1 MIFVKT
7 EAMLNIMI
15 KIPEYIQNLTPYKP
29 GNKLKQG
36 KIKKTI
42 TEFINLAS
50 NENPLGASPKAIEAL
65 KETTKYLSVY
75 PDVGAT
81 ELISHLSEM
90 LDKPEQKIIA
100 GSGSDAI
107 IGDIIK
113 AFSDYGDDV
122 LTAEETFIGYFVNV
136 LKLGRKLI
144 KAPMKNHQYDLDS
157 LLNSITPKTRI
168 IFLSNPNNPTGSM
181 FFKKEFDEFLNK
193 VPKDIL
199 IVYDEAYSIYA
210 ALHDGYPDGLYYE
223 QDNLIVIR
231 TFSKSHGLAGI
242 RIGFAFGPQ
251 KLISTLYKVKLPFE
265 PNSIA
270 QRVALA
276 ALTDFDFIFQ
286 TIKLNTISLERMV
299 NLFDEL
305 KLNYIKP
312 YANFVMLIFDN
323 EEKAKNFVDD
333 CYESNILVRHL
344 SPFGVPNGVRISTG
358 THTQMDY
365 AIDVFRK
372 LLRKK

>member
-1 MIFVKT
+1 
-7 EAMLNIMI
+7 MI
-15 KIPEYIQNLTPYKP
+15 KVPDYIQNLSPYKP
-29 GNKLKQG
+29 GNKLKSG
-36 KIKKTI
+36 NKKNI

-50 NENPLGASPKAIEAL
+50 NENPLGASPRAIEAL
-65 KETTKYLSVY
+65 KETTRYLSIY

-81 ELISHLSEM
+81 ELISFLSE
-90 LDKPEQKIIA
+90 LLGKPEKNIIA

-113 AFSDYGDDV
+113 AFSDYGDEI

-136 LKLGRKLI
+136 LKLGRNLI

-157 LLNSITPKTRI
+157 ILNSITSKTRI

-181 FFKKEFDEFLNK
+181 FFRDEFESFLK
-193 VPKDIL
+193 SVPDDIL

-210 ALHDGYPDGLYYE
+210 GIHEGYPDGLQYE
-223 QDNLIVIR
+223 QDNLLVIR

-242 RIGFAFGPQ
+242 RIGFAFGPEN
-251 KLISTLYKVKLPFE
+251 LISTLYKVKLPFE

-270 QRVALA
+270 QKVALA
-276 ALTDFDFIFQ
+276 SLTDYDFIFQ
-286 TIKLNTISLERMV
+286 TIKLNTISIERLT

-305 KLNYIKP
+305 KVNYVTP
-312 YANFVMLIFDN
+312 YANFVMILFDD
-323 EEKAKNFVDD
+323 EELARNFVESCYD
-333 CYESNILVRHL
+333 CGVLVRHL
-344 SPFGVPNGVRISTG
+344 PPFGVPKGVRISTG

-365 AIDVFRK
+365 AIDIFNK
-372 LLRKK
+372 LLSKK